1 MRRILIAL
9 TAVIAVAA
17 AILAPV
23 DTCAQSIQ
31 RGNMRSVSGGMLQ
44 RRAKAA
50 AKPSDEALRAAVD
63 SLIRMLPEG
72 TLPAADTAA
81 LRAIPADSL
90 LKMLPDTLQA
100 LLPALMAGHTAEQD
114 MATDS
119 LATLLPDSLR
129 TGMIVS
135 GETLSDTDLYDDPLS
150 PGMSAGIAV
159 GGGKHAKARRKALLQ
174 QRQIEERSERLRRR
188 QIEADSTGAKK
199 IRQPL
204 FSDSASLSKVCWMAA
219 VMPGYGQIYNKQ
231 YWKLPVLYTTL
242 SMTASRPRA
251 CPAPRSSTR
260 SRDA

>member
-23 DTCAQSIQ
+23 DTFAQSIQ

-63 SLIRMLPEG
+63 SLVRMLPEG

-100 LLPALMAGHTAEQD
+100 LLPALMAGRTAEQD
-114 MATDS
+114 MAADS

-135 GETLSDTDLYDDPLS
+135 GETLSDTDLYDDPL
-150 PGMSAGIAV
+150 
-159 GGGKHAKARRKALLQ
+159 
-174 QRQIEERSERLRRR
+174 
-188 QIEADSTGAKK
+188 
-199 IRQPL
+199 
-204 FSDSASLSKVCWMAA
+204 C
-219 VMPGYGQIYNKQ
+219 
-231 YWKLPVLYTTL
+231 
-242 SMTASRPRA
+242 RA
-251 CPAPRSSTR
+251 
-260 SRDA
+260 

>member
-63 SLIRMLPEG
+63 SLVRMLPEG
-72 TLPAADTAA
+72 TIPADAAA
-81 LRAIPADSL
+81 LHAIPADSL
-90 LKMLPDTLQA
+90 LRMLPDTLQA
-100 LLPALMAGHTAEQD
+100 LLPALMAGRTAEQD
-114 MATDS
+114 MAADS

-150 PGMSAGIAV
+150 PGMSAGMA

-231 YWKLPVLYTTL
+231 YW
-242 SMTASRPRA
+242 
-251 CPAPRSSTR
+251 
-260 SRDA
+260 